1 MAEPPGGSLPGS
13 PKIKKEPQE
22 TPSVAPIFNTAEK
35 PEIVEISDDEVE
47 TPARALGSPFI
58 EQSQE
63 EPKTTEAINLGAS
76 LLSSKPKPAKPDLQ
90 ETLSLRAQLQQ
101 VRRDTAQQFQQKPV
115 QRTPDPVG
123 RSEIFVTNS
132 HPGTPDPAEI
142 FRALRQDFESKKSRG
157 VLSDL
162 EEIEFMRAETEE
174 KIRLFRERAEA
185 NQEALD
191 GEGSTTRPPRSF
203 AVPELDG
210 DESSDEQ
217 PEPKKRG
224 RKRKADT
231 DAKPQPN
238 KRRQPNNDSTEDI
251 LVVARRKL
259 EAKAKAKVTKGKRAT
274 KNDQNSKG
282 GAGTNKKSQKYKG
295 PSMLNRDDLFG
306 GTDFVSDA
314 ARNEH
319 LANPPTFDP
328 STKRSTAFKQLLASV
343 PDGNRKIAKIDKKY
357 FEDQLKYFTGKGHSV
372 KPAADGN
379 WEVKGMKV
387 SLKPYQILGVSFLRS
402 RENATEEPRGGILA
416 DQMGLGKTIQM
427 LANIVNARPLLK
439 KDCRTTL
446 IVASAA
452 LVSQWRQEIA
462 DKVFTRR
469 ENKTHGV
476 GRVMEYHAN
485 SQALGNEQIE
495 MLLECDIVLTTYTQV
510 SKSYPKAEPPA
521 KFVTAEQKLE
531 WWKTYYEKNKGI
543 LHRIRWVS

>member
-1 MAEPPGGSLPGS
+1 MAEPPGSLPPGS
-13 PKIKKEPQE
+13 PTIKKEPQD
-22 TPSVAPIFNTAEK
+22 TPSVAPAFSTGDK
-35 PEIVEISDDEVE
+35 PETIDISDDEEEVVAQ
-47 TPARALGSPFI
+47 PLGSPFH
-58 EQSQE
+58 EQPQQE
-63 EPKTTEAINLGAS
+63 EPKTTEAINLGPS
-76 LLSSKPKPAKPDLQ
+76 LLLSKPKPANPDLQ
-90 ETLSLRAQLQQ
+90 ESLRLQMQ
-101 VRRDTAQQFQQKPV
+101 DARRKTAQRLQQKPV
-115 QRTPDPVG
+115 QRTSPDPIG
-123 RSEIFVTNS
+123 RSDIFVTNS
-132 HPGTPDPAEI
+132 HPGTPDPAEV
-142 FRALRQDFESKKSRG
+142 FRALQQDVESKRSRG
-157 VLSDL
+157 VLDDM
-162 EEIEFMRAETEE
+162 EEIEFMRAEAEE
-174 KIRLFRERAEA
+174 KIRLFRERAETA
-185 NQEALD
+185 QDALD
-191 GEGSTTRPPRSF
+191 GETSTIRPPRSF
-203 AVPELDG
+203 AVPELGG

-224 RKRKADT
+224 RKRKADA

-238 KRRQPNNDSTEDI
+238 KRRQQPNNSTEDI
-251 LVVARRKL
+251 LVVARRKI
-259 EAKAKAKVTKGKRAT
+259 EAKAKAKATKGKRAT
-274 KNDQNSKG
+274 KNDQNS
-282 GAGTNKKSQKYKG
+282 TNKKSQKYKG

-306 GTDFVSDA
+306 GTDFVEDA

-319 LANPPTFDP
+319 LANPPTFDQ
-328 STKRSTAFKQLLASV
+328 SSKRSTAFKQLLASV
-343 PDGNRKIAKIDKKY
+343 PESNRKIAKIDKKY

-427 LANIVNARPLLK
+427 LANVVNSHSLLK

-462 DKVFTRR
+462 DKVYTRR
-469 ENKTHGV
+469 ENKQFGV

-510 SKSYPKAEPPA
+510 CKSYPKAEPPA

-531 WWKTYYEKNKGI
+531 WWKKYYEDNKGI
-543 LHRIRWVS
+543 LHRIRWVSRQ

>member
-1 MAEPPGGSLPGS
+1 MAEPPGSLPGS
-13 PKIKKEPQE
+13 PKIKTEPQE
-22 TPSVAPIFNTAEK
+22 TSSVAPTSNTAEK
-35 PEIVEISDDEVE
+35 PEIVEISDDEE
-47 TPARALGSPFI
+47 LIQATRPLGSPFL
-58 EQSQE
+58 EQPQQE

-76 LLSSKPKPAKPDLQ
+76 LLVSKPKPAKSDLQ
-90 ETLSLRAQLQQ
+90 EILRAQFQEA
-101 VRRDTAQQFQQKPV
+101 RRNTAQQFQQKPA

-123 RSEIFVTNS
+123 RSEMFVTNS
-132 HPGTPDPAEI
+132 HLRTPDAAEV
-142 FRALRQDFESKKSRG
+142 FRALQRNVESKRSRG
-157 VLSDL
+157 ILGDI

-174 KIRLFRERAEA
+174 KIRLFRERAET
-185 NQEALD
+185 NQDALD
-191 GEGSTTRPPRSF
+191 GETSTTRPPRSF
-203 AVPELDG
+203 AVPELG
-210 DESSDEQ
+210 GEESSDGQ
-217 PEPKKRG
+217 QEPKKRG

-238 KRRQPNNDSTEDI
+238 KRRQPNNSTEDI

-259 EAKAKAKVTKGKRAT
+259 EAKAKAKATKGKRAT

-282 GAGTNKKSQKYKG
+282 GAATNKKSQKYKG
-295 PSMLNRDDLFG
+295 PSMLNRNDLFG
-306 GTDFVSDA
+306 GTDFVEDA

-319 LANPPTFDP
+319 LANPPTVDP

-343 PDGNRKIAKIDKKY
+343 PDSNRKIAKIDKKY

-402 RENATEEPRGGILA
+402 RENATEEPRGSILA

-439 KDCRTTL
+439 TDCRTTL

-462 DKVFTRR
+462 NKVYTRR
-469 ENKTHGV
+469 ENKHHGI